1 MIERN
6 EIAYISPTKCLSR
19 QQELV
24 GNKPEKEIQLDASK
38 TALVIKEQ
46 PLVAEINISS
56 DLALYQALLR
66 RTRAMD
72 LTGLASFEVMKR
84 RIDRMFAFTHNRL
97 TWISEGEP
105 GPTVTC
111 RPSSICQAE

>member
-6 EIAYISPTKCLSR
+6 EIAHISPTKYLSR

-84 RIDRMFAFTHNRL
+84 RIDRMFAIYSQSPHLDFR
-97 TWISEGEP
+97 
-105 GPTVTC
+105 
-111 RPSSICQAE
+111 R